1 MIKNNSWAMIAT
13 VALVGALASMIGFFN
28 ADNCVAS
35 AQSEGWTSCAA
46 IAEQQ
51 GFLFWGLLAV
61 STFGFGISF
70 ARKAMKKDR

>member
-28 ADNCVAS
+28 SKNCVT
-35 AQSEGWTSCAA
+35 AQTEGWTSCSA
-46 IAEQQ
+46 ISQQQ

-61 STFGFGISF
+61 SVFGFGVSV
-70 ARKAMKKDR
+70 ARRVTKKDR